1 MHIHVDHGS
10 NFSTLHLRGEFD
22 TFYCTAFQ
30 NEVSALQKA
39 GVQRVVLNLRL
50 VKFINSTAL
59 GTIVK
64 VSKLL
69 KAQGGRL
76 VIARPSE
83 FARDMITKVGID
95 RIVPVCDTDEAAE
108 SAVTGVAAAPASKS
122 GSNPDA
128 ELPEDESSVIFS
140 PTDANRI
147 EHFLSQ
153 TRRFKDLVNPVHG
166 HRFGSN
172 WRGIGRMARLEESG
186 LHFSWNGGDTGLE
199 VFAMGQ
205 LLSIGTELKVKFRLP
220 LFQSGFCE
228 ATAVVASVEEREGG
242 VKIGANFTKIE
253 ERTLAAVVQ
262 YSADMKYLKDELRNV

>member
-1 MHIHVDHGS
+1 MHINVEHGS
-10 NFSTLHLRGEFD
+10 NFATLHLRGEFD

-30 NEVSALQKA
+30 TEVAALQKA
-39 GVQRVVLNLRL
+39 GVHRVVLNLRM

-59 GTIVK
+59 GTIIK

-69 KAQGGRL
+69 KEKGGKL

-83 FARDMITKVGID
+83 FCRDMIGKVGID
-95 RIVPVCDTDEAAE
+95 RIVPVCDTDEAAQA
-108 SAVTGVAAAPASKS
+108 AVTGSAPAAAAKPE
-122 GSNPDA
+122 A
-128 ELPEDESSVIFS
+128 EAALPEDESSVIFS
-140 PTDANRI
+140 PTDMQRI

-153 TRRFKDLVNPVHG
+153 TRRFKEVVNPVHG
-166 HRFGSN
+166 HKFGSN
-172 WRGIGRMARLEESG
+172 WRGIGRMARLDDKG

-205 LLSIGTELKVKFRLP
+205 LLSIGTELKIKFRLP

-228 ATAVVASVEEREGG
+228 ATAVVSSVEEREGG

-253 ERTLAAVVQ
+253 ERTLAAIKQ

>member
-1 MHIHVDHGS
+1 MHINVEHGS
-10 NFSTLHLRGEFD
+10 NFATLHLRGEFD

-30 NEVSALQKA
+30 NEIAAVQKA
-39 GVQRVVLNLRL
+39 GVHRVVLNLRQ

-59 GTIVK
+59 GTIIK

-69 KAQGGRL
+69 KAQGGKL

-83 FARDMITKVGID
+83 FCREMIKKVGID
-95 RIVPVCDTDEAAE
+95 RIVPVCDTDEAAQA
-108 SAVTGVAAAPASKS
+108 AVTGAAPAAAAKPE
-122 GSNPDA
+122 GDAGLPD
-128 ELPEDESSVIFS
+128 DESSVIFS
-140 PTDANRI
+140 PTDTNRI

-153 TRRFKDLVNPVHG
+153 TRRFKEIVNPVHG
-166 HRFGSN
+166 HKFGSN
-172 WRGIGRMARLEESG
+172 WRGIGRMARLDESG

-228 ATAVVASVEEREGG
+228 ATAVVSSVEEREGG

-253 ERTLAAVVQ
+253 ERTLAAVKQ